1 MANEPRRTATNQP
14 ALRIAVGRF
23 WTESSSMSPLPANRP
38 MFEAGALVEGDDIFL
53 LGRGTRTELG
63 GIFDVLDRASE
74 VEIVPLLAA
83 QASCAAPIEAEVW
96 HELHDRMIELLE
108 RQLPVDGVVISL
120 HGATLAQDEDDCCGR
135 LLSDIRAVV
144 GPSVPIAATLDM
156 HGNPTAQMTQA
167 ANALV
172 AYKTYPHHDFVER
185 GQQAA
190 AIALAAAR
198 GEIEPVVATVSIPLG
213 LGSLQL
219 MDELIAQGIELE
231 RDGNALCCSIMP
243 THPYLDVADFR
254 SLSAVIVTDGDRDAA
269 VALGKQLMSDAWRQ
283 RDRVTTEARPL
294 TPLPEAVHA
303 ALSMPPGTVVIADPN
318 DSVTGGFP
326 GDCPALIQALLDLA
340 VAEPTC
346 HILTDPAFVERAMS
360 AGIGATISGPLGG
373 TWGGS
378 HYQPVQVEARVVTLS
393 DGSILKSREPM
404 PGHLEVSN
412 RSMGPTAVVTIGE
425 YLTVVV
431 TSVPVMSTEATV
443 YRSVGIEPYDYRI
456 VSAKSVNQ
464 QRFHYT
470 EAAGF
475 IDLDGP
481 GWGHAAPEYA
491 WKKRDPADAY
501 PHRSFD
507 GVSIDELM
515 TIS

>member
-1 MANEPRRTATNQP
+1 MASDLRRDAANEPK
-14 ALRIAVGRF
+14 LRIAVGRF

-38 MFEAGALVEGDDIFL
+38 MFEAGALVEGDDVFL

-63 GIFDVLDRASE
+63 GIFDVLDRAPE
-74 VEIVPLLAA
+74 VEVVPLLAA
-83 QASCAAPIEAEVW
+83 QASCAAPIEADVW
-96 HELHDRMIELLE
+96 HELHDRMIELLK
-108 RQLPVDGVVISL
+108 RQLSVDAVVISL
-120 HGATLAQDEDDCCGR
+120 HGATLAEAEDDCCGK

-144 GPSVPIAATLDM
+144 GPSVPIVATLDM

-190 AIALAAAR
+190 SIALAAAR

-219 MDELIAQGIELE
+219 MDELIAKGIELE
-231 RDGNALCCSIMP
+231 RDGKALCCSIMP

-254 SLSAVIVTDGDRDAA
+254 ILSAVIVTDNDRDAA
-269 VALGKQLMSDAWRQ
+269 VTLGKQLMRDAWNQ
-283 RDRVTTEARPL
+283 RDRVTTERRPL
-294 TPLPEAVHA
+294 TPLPEAVHV

-326 GDCPALIQALLDLA
+326 GDCPALIQALLDQG
-340 VAEPTC
+340 VTEPTC
-346 HILTDPAFVERAMS
+346 HILTDPAFVERAMQ
-360 AGIGATISGPLGG
+360 AGIGATISSPLGG
-373 TWGGS
+373 TWGGTQ
-378 HYQPVQVEARVVTLS
+378 YQPVQVDARIATLS
-393 DGSILKSREPM
+393 DGTILKSREPM

-412 RSMGPTAVVTIGE
+412 RSMGPTAVVRIGG

-443 YRSVGIEPYDYRI
+443 YRSVGVEPYDYRI
-456 VSAKSVNQ
+456 VCTKSVNQ

-470 EAAGF
+470 DAAGF

-481 GWGHAAPEYA
+481 GWGQAAPAYA
-491 WKKRDPADAY
+491 WKKRNPADAY

-507 GVSIDELM
+507 GVSVDELM